1 MSYYGDVYMSKQ
13 NQQKQKNINSRFK
26 MLGLKNHLNIF
37 RLNIEMIDYYI
48 FIPFIILSVI
58 GIIMVY
64 SASSNIA
71 IQNGGS
77 PFGYLIRQS
86 IFVIISLF
94 IIMICMSGNNM
105 LVRNSVL
112 LAIVYIVMIIVLI
125 YLKLDGTSVNGSA
138 GWISIGSF
146 HIQPAEVAK
155 IYIILRLS
163 QFISSREVKHTNRL
177 VSGLVM
183 NSILILIMLSLILV
197 QPDLGGTIINGAI
210 MIAIIL
216 GSGIMNWRGAT
227 LISMLGL
234 ASSWIF
240 LKILVLTHQ
249 TGSASYQM
257 RRIIAYANPFKYS
270 NGIGQQLVNS
280 YYALSNGS
288 VFGVGLGNSIQ
299 KTGYLPEPNT
309 DFIMAIISEELGLLG
324 VLFIIVLLFII
335 VARTIQL
342 GIRSQSTYD
351 ALICY
356 GVATYILVQTYF
368 NVGGVVGL
376 LPITGVTFPFI
387 SYGGSSMLTL
397 ALCVGMVLV
406 ISAKQKRN
414 RLSL

>member
-1 MSYYGDVYMSKQ
+1 MSYYGDVYMAKQ
-13 NQQKQKNINSRFK
+13 KQQKPKNVDFRSKTLELKKHLSTFK
-26 MLGLKNHLNIF
+26 G
-37 RLNIEMIDYYI
+37 NIELIDYYI
-48 FIPFIILSVI
+48 LIPFIILSVI

-64 SASSNIA
+64 SSSSNIA

-94 IIMICMSGNNM
+94 IIMICLSGNNI
-105 LVRNSVL
+105 LVRSSKL
-112 LAIVYIVMIIVLI
+112 LSLVYIFMILALI
-125 YLKLDGTSVNGSA
+125 YLKFDGTSVNGSA

-155 IYIILRLS
+155 IYIILRLA

-177 VSGLVM
+177 ISGLAM
-183 NSILILIMLSLILV
+183 NSFLILIMLALILV
-197 QPDLGGTIINGAI
+197 QPDLGGTVINIAI

-216 GSGIMNWRGAT
+216 GSGIINWRGAT
-227 LISMLGL
+227 LISILGL
-234 ASSWIF
+234 SSSWIL

-249 TGSASYQM
+249 TGSTSYQM
-257 RRIIAYANPFKYS
+257 RRIIAYANPFKYA

-288 VFGVGLGNSIQ
+288 IFGVGLGNSIQ

-309 DFIMAIISEELGLLG
+309 DFIMAIISEELGLVG
-324 VLFIIVLLFII
+324 VLFIIILLFII

-356 GVATYILVQTYF
+356 GVATYMLVQSYF

-397 ALCVGMVLV
+397 SLCVGMILV

-414 RLSL
+414 R